1 MITEEKERERVS
13 SIQSLVKS
21 SSSSSSIGKVS
32 QCQWHLNLNRV
43 IHISNEVKVEGGGV
57 AVAKSGGVGKA
68 PH

>member
-1 MITEEKERERVS
+1 MITEEREKERVP

-21 SSSSSSIGKVS
+21 SSYIGKVS

-43 IHISNEVKVEGGGV
+43 IHISNEVKVEGGV

>member
-1 MITEEKERERVS
+1 MITEEREKERVP

-21 SSSSSSIGKVS
+21 SSNIGKVS